1 MKAKKHK
8 ITKSKKA
15 VKLKKIK
22 KSKLAKPK
30 ISKNTT
36 FMELMQK
43 YPESAEILMNRGMHC
58 IGCNMAGFET
68 IEQGA
73 MMHGLDSEEII
84 NEINKKINRKSKG

>member
-1 MKAKKHK
+1 MKKQK

-15 VKLKKIK
+15 VKV
-22 KSKLAKPK
+22 
-30 ISKNTT
+30 SKNTT
-36 FMELMQK
+36 FGELMQK
-43 YPESAEILMNRGMHC
+43 YPESAEILMNKGMHC

-84 NEINKKINRKSKG
+84 REINESIDKNKKIK